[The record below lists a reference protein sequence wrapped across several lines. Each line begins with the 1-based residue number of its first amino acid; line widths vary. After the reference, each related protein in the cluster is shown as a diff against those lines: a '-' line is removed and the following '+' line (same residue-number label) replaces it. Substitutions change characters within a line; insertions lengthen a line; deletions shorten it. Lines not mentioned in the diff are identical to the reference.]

1 MGSVRLGTSSLRW
14 NEVNLLSAN
23 IDAVRLATGSIGTVG
38 TNCDL
43 NLVATGTGKIRFDS
57 LYLDS
62 NIVSTQSGDIVLN
75 PNTEVTISATGD
87 LRLPK
92 GETAQR
98 PATLGGIRYN
108 TNYNGFEGTATS
120 GAISLNGV
128 YDTDR
133 DTYMDLSNNQFNFT
147 TAGVVNHTLNGTLLE
162 SRISPIIKLIDGNV
176 ISTDQQDGTF
186 QLKSNGTGKTV
197 IGDLQFQESNLF
209 NNSNSNFIV
218 DLTNASGNAFLKI
231 DNVNGIVPPQGNTAQ
246 RPTSP
251 EIGTTRYNI
260 EPSVNYVETWNGSNW
275 INAAGSVESIT
286 EDDVTDT
293 AFIFNLIL
301 D

>member
-1 MGSVRLGTSSLRW
+1 M
-14 NEVNLLSAN
+14 
-23 IDAVRLATGSIGTVG
+23 
-38 TNCDL
+38 
-43 NLVATGTGKIRFDS
+43 
-57 LYLDS
+57 
-62 NIVSTQSGDIVLN
+62 
-75 PNTEVTISATGD
+75 
-87 LRLPK
+87 
-92 GETAQR
+92 
-98 PATLGGIRYN
+98 
-108 TNYNGFEGTATS
+108 
-120 GAISLNGV
+120 
-128 YDTDR
+128 
-133 DTYMDLSNNQFNFT
+133 
-147 TAGVVNHTLNGTLLE
+147 
-162 SRISPIIKLIDGNV
+162 
-176 ISTDQQDGTF
+176 
-186 QLKSNGTGKTV
+186 
-197 IGDLQFQESNLF
+197 F

-218 DLTNASGNAFLKI
+218 DLTNATGNAFLKI